1 MLSEIPKLIF
11 QSETI
16 NHIGR
21 IENITG
27 MSMEASGGG
36 ANIGDIV
43 MIYDEE
49 QHRQIQAEVVGFRED
64 RVQLM
69 AYESMSGIGTNSFV
83 R

>member
-1 MLSEIPKLIF
+1 MLREIPKLIM
-11 QSETI
+11 QAETV

-21 IENITG
+21 IENVVG

-49 QHRQIQAEVVGFRED
+49 QRRPGPAHG
-64 RVQLM
+64 L
-69 AYESMSGIGTNSFV
+69 
-83 R
+83 